1 MNYPEYFALALVVF
15 GLSAY
20 VAYEWLKLRR
30 KIKDILATPTSQI
43 ASLLNGPKTR
53 QGQTVEVK
61 GMVMPAGPI
70 LNAPYT
76 DRDCV
81 FYHSVK
87 KDKVKEVSRDLGGKT
102 RSHIRYN
109 TVEELRSTD
118 LFYVEDHTGKIAV
131 DPAGLEIEGVR
142 VMNTEKSCDG
152 NPGAGFLGIFRPP
165 EGDYYMAV
173 LKEEHILPPKK
184 RVYLIGQLFQ
194 GRQGPFIGA
203 PVEKTTTAFLSVK
216 TEETLVE
223 ENRRQLYFYTA
234 AWALAVIAGVFFIGM
249 SR

>member
-1 MNYPEYFALALVVF
+1 MNFPEYLVLALVFF
-15 GLSAY
+15 GLGAF

-30 KIKDILATPTSQI
+30 KINDILKTPTSQI
-43 ASLLNGPKTR
+43 SSLLNGPKTR
-53 QGQTVEVK
+53 QGQTVEIK
-61 GMVMPAGPI
+61 GMVAPAGPM
-70 LNAPYT
+70 LHAPYT

-81 FYHSVK
+81 YYHSLQ
-87 KDKVKEVSRDLGGKT
+87 KDKVKEVSRDMGGKT
-102 RSHIRYN
+102 RTRTHYN
-109 TVEELRSTD
+109 VVEDLKSTE

-131 DPAGLEIEGVR
+131 DPTGLEIDGVQ
-142 VMNTEKSCDG
+142 VLNTQKACDG
-152 NPGAGFLGIFRPP
+152 SPGTGFLGIFTPP
-165 EGDYYMAV
+165 AGDYFMAV

-184 RVYLIGQLFQ
+184 RVYMIGQLFQ

-223 ENRRQLYFYTA
+223 ENRRQLYLYTA
-234 AWALAVIAGVFFIGM
+234 AWALAVIAGFVFIGM